1 MKKYYLLL
9 FIFLMTF
16 GTTIADPGNGG
27 GSLPLVIKT
36 TNTGGEQTPL
46 PKSPILIPVVYL
58 DGNVLSFDESLEGCT
73 VQLLDENENIVFSH
87 SIEENQ
93 TSVTFPGTLSGT
105 YELQIVRGGIT
116 FYCYI
121 EL

>member
-1 MKKYYLLL
+1 MKRTFFLFFVMLL
-9 FIFLMTF
+9 FAAGLFATSDGEGKPVHLI
-16 GTTIADPGNGG
+16 IR
-27 GSLPLVIKT
+27 
-36 TNTGGEQTPL
+36 TGGEYDQI
-46 PKSPILIPVVYL
+46 PKSPILVPVVYL
-58 DGNVLSFDESLEGCT
+58 DGHILSFDESLEGCT

-105 YELQIVRGGIT
+105 YELQIVCGDIM
-116 FYCYI
+116 FYAFI

>member
-1 MKKYYLLL
+1 MKKS
-9 FIFLMTF
+9 FFVS
-16 GTTIADPGNGG
+16 IALVL
-27 GSLPLVIKT
+27 SVMALPVMAEGEQVPIKIKQT
-36 TNTGGEQTPL
+36 STGGEYDQI
-46 PKSPILIPVVYL
+46 PKSPILVPVVYL
-58 DGNVLSFDESLEGCT
+58 DGHVLSFDESLEGCT
-73 VQLLDENENIVFSH
+73 VQLLDENENIVFAD

-105 YELQIVRGGIT
+105 YELQIIRGGIT

>member
-1 MKKYYLLL
+1 MLG
-9 FIFLMTF
+9 ISPVVCN
-16 GTTIADPGNGG
+16 AQEV
-27 GSLPLVIKT
+27 LPLIVKPGVPGDDNIP
-36 TNTGGEQTPL
+36 GGNVK
-46 PKSPILIPVVYL
+46 PKSPILVPVVYL

-105 YELQIVRGGIT
+105 YELQIVRGSIT

>member
-1 MKKYYLLL
+1 MALALCMPSAIVKA
-9 FIFLMTF
+9 
-16 GTTIADPGNGG
+16 GNDDP
-27 GSLPLVIKT
+27 LPVLIKPIG
-36 TNTGGEQTPL
+36 TGGEHTP
-46 PKSPILIPVVYL
+46 PAKSPILVPVVYL
-58 DGNVLSFDESLEGCT
+58 DGHILSFDESLEGCT

-87 SIEENQ
+87 SIEENE
-93 TSVTFPGTLSGT
+93 TSLTFPGTLSGT